1 MEKLN
6 KVIAITI
13 SILVLSFS
21 CWFLINEKK
30 EFSDNEFRY
39 LQKFPEFSFDSLLN
53 GDYIENIE
61 SYFTDHFPLREN
73 FVSLKTLVYNLSLQ
87 ELINNVYVA
96 DDGYL
101 INRFDNPVNLDK
113 IIGIINNFKENNK
126 DLNISILLSPTA
138 TSIYE
143 NLLSKYN
150 INISEK
156 EIIGY
161 YYNSLNIDTID
172 IYDAL
177 IKEKNNYQL
186 FYKTDHHWT
195 SFGAY
200 FAYVEFCKANNIDY
214 YTLDEFNI
222 EMVSDEFLGTLY
234 SKVFTTNQ
242 EKDKIHKI
250 NLKDIDFTVNYSD
263 KTTNSLY
270 EESYLKEKDK
280 YSYFLNTNKPLIE
293 ITNNKIKSNGEIL
306 IIKDS
311 FANSFIPMLANHYK
325 KVHVIDP
332 RYYNLAISDYIKE
345 HNLKNVLLLYNINNI
360 DTDTGI
366 LKLR

>member
-1 MEKLN
+1 M
-6 KVIAITI
+6 
-13 SILVLSFS
+13 SFQ
-21 CWFLINEKK
+21 I
-30 EFSDNEFRY
+30 
-39 LQKFPEFSFDSLLN
+39 Q
-53 GDYIENIE
+53 
-61 SYFTDHFPLREN
+61 H
-73 FVSLKTLVYNLSLQ
+73 
-87 ELINNVYVA
+87 
-96 DDGYL
+96 
-101 INRFDNPVNLDK
+101 
-113 IIGIINNFKENNK
+113 
-126 DLNISILLSPTA
+126 
-138 TSIYE
+138 
-143 NLLSKYN
+143 
-150 INISEK
+150 ISELK
-156 EIIGY
+156 KC
-161 YYNSLNIDTID
+161 SL
-172 IYDAL
+172 
-177 IKEKNNYQL
+177 
-186 FYKTDHHWT
+186 
-195 SFGAY
+195 S
-200 FAYVEFCKANNIDY
+200 
-214 YTLDEFNI
+214 
-222 EMVSDEFLGTLY
+222 LY

-293 ITNNKIKSNGEIL
+293 ITNNKIKSNEEIL